1 MTVAEDN
8 GPRMRIAGE
17 LAARIARSAT
27 AAAGGDPA
35 GLDRLARACV
45 TLTGMYPARAARPL
59 PVADGDG
66 PALVLDV
73 GAAGGFLP
81 STAGAVRARIAAAV
95 LDAGDVPRA
104 LAALGLAVLPDP
116 LPVDNS
122 APVLAYNTAAYAAV
136 LLSAARRA
144 AAGVDGAAE
153 HLARLVDEIPRSL
166 RPTREGHPR

>member
-1 MTVAEDN
+1 
-8 GPRMRIAGE
+8 MRIAGE
-17 LAARIARSAT
+17 LAARIARQAT

-45 TLTGMYPARAARPL
+45 TLTGMYPALAARP
-59 PVADGDG
+59 VAVTTDTAAA
-66 PALVLDV
+66 ALLRHVQ
-73 GAAGGFLP
+73 AAEGFLP
-81 STAGAVRARIAAAV
+81 CTAGAVRASIAAAVV

-104 LAALGLAVLPDP
+104 LAARGLAVLPDP
-116 LPVDNS
+116 LPVDDS
-122 APVLAYNTAAYAAV
+122 APVLAYSTTAYAAV